1 MRVPR
6 TTIESGG
13 HIAFEIES
21 GQRLTIA
28 QPLGEQVADLISFT
42 RDDPRERLSML
53 ASRATQLSYK
63 LTKGHKL
70 YSSRTRE
77 MWDIEEDLT
86 GENYCG
92 GGYCSRHLNMVRYN
106 LSDTPNCEDNLE
118 AGILQWGLDR
128 YSFSPDVCF
137 NIFMTVAYD
146 ADGKWEIRK
155 PLGKAGDYMVL
166 RALQPQYVSISNCPM
181 TLNAC
186 NNYKLKPLEIEVA

>member
-1 MRVPR
+1 RRRLPSFISSASSAFSCCRRRKAAYSPNSETTIMRVPR
-6 TTIESGG
+6 TTIEPGG

-21 GQRLTIA
+21 GQRLTIV

-92 GGYCSRHLNMVRYN
+92 GGYCSRHL
-106 LSDTPNCEDNLE
+106 
-118 AGILQWGLDR
+118 
-128 YSFSPDVCF
+128 
-137 NIFMTVAYD
+137 
-146 ADGKWEIRK
+146 
-155 PLGKAGDYMVL
+155 
-166 RALQPQYVSISNCPM
+166 
-181 TLNAC
+181 
-186 NNYKLKPLEIEVA
+186 